1 MGEPVDASGMLPD
14 GTLVNGPV
22 ELRNGL
28 MKFKDA
34 FTMTM
39 GERLMAY
46 ALGRGVYGRPVYW
59 QEMPAVRAAV
69 HNAAAK
75 DYRWSAVLAGII
87 ESGPFQ
93 AKNVL
98 P

>member
-1 MGEPVDASGMLPD
+1 VNTSGLLPD
-14 GTLVNGPV
+14 GSVVNGPV

-28 MKFKDA
+28 MRFKDA
-34 FTMTM
+34 FMMTMT
-39 GERLMAY
+39 ERLMAY

-69 HNAAAK
+69 HNAAAT

-87 ESGPFQ
+87 ESDPFQ
-93 AKNVL
+93 AKKVL